1 MDCRLL
7 PGSCMSSCDLVFVVH
22 FVVRCIREIQP
33 RKIIVHAC
41 LQLLHVLC
49 ACVSRVRSLSLYS
62 FSLPL
67 PLTLVSLLVRP
78 LLSLLRLKSLL
89 RHLRIPLLNSIY
101 TAKQEAGGGRGE
113 HITRPPHET
122 AVDSRRP
129 SRQGR
134 RRHMRRHPPPAP
146 HDHTHDASERTH
158 NDPGHIKRRARSTHR
173 VQ

>member
-122 AVDSRRP
+122 TGSTVAESAGASSAHAP
-129 SRQGR
+129 A
-134 RRHMRRHPPPAP
+134 PPAGTP
-146 HDHTHDASERTH
+146 RPYPRRIRTH
-158 NDPGHIKRRARSTHR
+158 A
-173 VQ
+173 Q

>member
-1 MDCRLL
+1 MVMESVMDCRLL

-67 PLTLVSLLVRP
+67 TLVSLLVRP
-78 LLSLLRLKSLL
+78 LKVTFEKRKVYVTLK
-89 RHLRIPLLNSIY
+89 N
-101 TAKQEAGGGRGE
+101 TAA
-113 HITRPPHET
+113 
-122 AVDSRRP
+122 
-129 SRQGR
+129 
-134 RRHMRRHPPPAP
+134 
-146 HDHTHDASERTH
+146 
-158 NDPGHIKRRARSTHR
+158 
-173 VQ
+173 